1 MKSQTLKFIS
11 LTTGAKDEDEELM
24 SGIRGAK
31 DLGMLCL
38 TDAACATLDGKLLS
52 RIRGPSLFLFTK
64 LDIPNP
70 EVAGRGMCALLGVI
84 SKGL

>member
-24 SGIRGAK
+24 SGIHGAK

-52 RIRGPSLFLFTK
+52 RIRGPSLIDTLGG
-64 LDIPNP
+64 PNHCSFILVP
-70 EVAGRGMCALLGVI
+70 KIRC
-84 SKGL
+84 

>member
-1 MKSQTLKFIS
+1 MKSQTLKCIS

-24 SGIRGAK
+24 SGICGAK

-38 TDAACATLDGKLLS
+38 TEVACATLDGKLLT

-64 LDIPNP
+64 LDIPHP
-70 EVAGRGMCALLGVI
+70 EVGEEGCVLY
-84 SKGL
+84 